1 MDHCFVHDPRAIEVI
16 LLTLAVAFLT
26 TYLFFERNLKP
37 ELRRTLTRLA
47 LAGRLAEGL
56 GSVAL
61 QPSG

>member
-1 MDHCFVHDPRAIEVI
+1 MEVI

-37 ELRRTLTRLA
+37 QIRRHLTRLA
-47 LAGRLAEGL
+47 LAGRMAEDL
-56 GSVAL
+56 EKVAL

>member
-1 MDHCFVHDPRAIEVI
+1 MI

-37 ELRRTLTRLA
+37 EMRRHLTRLA
-47 LAGRLAEGL
+47 LARRLAED
-56 GSVAL
+56 VAKIAL